1 MTANNL
7 TGWPGDKRRVSH
19 FYQGRRKKL
28 MPHYIDEESKRQL
41 LMLCGLPEH
50 GDVPWEVEEAYW
62 KFKRYYDRCYSMQRI
77 DRSALVYMAMKYTP
91 GEPKKEEYEPKT
103 TALTHPPKY
112 DDRVKVKWRGKKV
125 FAAFKSISA
134 DKKFVQVLIENDKS
148 AEERLIKIDNVEVI
162 EQPELAGK

>member
-1 MTANNL
+1 
-7 TGWPGDKRRVSH
+7 
-19 FYQGRRKKL
+19 

-41 LMLCGLPEH
+41 LRLCGLQEH
-50 GDVPWEVEEAYW
+50 EDVPWEVEEAYW
-62 KFKRYYDRCYSMQRI
+62 KFKRHSDRCYSMQPI

-91 GEPKKEEYEPKT
+91 GEPLKEEYEPQT

-125 FAAFKSISA
+125 FAAFKSLTA

-148 AEERLIKIDNVEVI
+148 AEERLIKIDNVEII